1 MQYVHTCARAHV
13 RACTYCIR
21 AHVHTRAHACIR
33 TYVQALTK
41 DQQRY
46 VGQMQQAYSSACTE
60 SGATPISRVH
70 NQLDAPRLSLPHYG
84 LGARGAV
91 ALSTLL
97 PLNHS
102 WRVFDLRDNAI
113 GQVGA
118 LAIGAGLTD

>member
-1 MQYVHTCARAHV
+1 
-13 RACTYCIR
+13 
-21 AHVHTRAHACIR
+21 
-33 TYVQALTK
+33 
-41 DQQRY
+41 
-46 VGQMQQAYSSACTE
+46 MQQAYSSACTE

-118 LAIGAGLTD
+118 LAIGAGLRGNKTLTSLELSSNVIGAKAMVRLSDGPSSRRAHRT